1 MKTAYINGFI
11 LDGTAD
17 MQPRRETVIVE
28 NGKITDLLPA
38 GALLPADC
46 RITDLQGGFLM
57 PGLINMHVMC
67 TSTRAASPPQRR
79 KSRRTMCAL
88 LSLPPPIL

>member
-28 NGKITDLLPA
+28 NGKITDLIPA

-46 RITDLQGGFLM
+46 
-57 PGLINMHVMC
+57 
-67 TSTRAASPPQRR
+67 PQRR

>member
-57 PGLINMHVMC
+57 PGLINMHVHLN
-67 TSTRAASPPQRR
+67 SGASPPQRR